1 MAATA
6 LVAVPFFFPQMITQ
20 CKLRPVVNLWSKF
33 GYNPQMLNCPEV
45 KLETHF
51 LKYRSTLKSGSVVAI
66 MSLLVGCVGPAV
78 ESFRITPR
86 VLCEGES
93 AVANWD
99 VRGKASMTFLVE
111 PEPAGKQTCRA
122 SGKETFMFRLAA
134 ASGRKEDEKQ
144 VELVQL
150 HPVGAEPIVFGTNR
164 MEGDQVVASGE
175 KNPELWTE
183 RVQVASLAAC
193 DNRNIQVRH
202 GGRAAMLP
210 AGGAP
215 SGELAGTPLA
225 GEWEL
230 RSVLT
235 SDEQRNSTLRPKELE
250 ILATFACTQ
259 VTP

>member
-1 MAATA
+1 
-6 LVAVPFFFPQMITQ
+6 
-20 CKLRPVVNLWSKF
+20 
-33 GYNPQMLNCPEV
+33 MLNYPEV
-45 KLETHF
+45 KLETTHF
-51 LKYRSTLKSGSVVAI
+51 LKYRSTLNSGLVVAI
-66 MSLLVGCVGPAV
+66 MILFVGCAGPAV

-99 VRGKASMTFLVE
+99 VRGEASMTFLLE
-111 PEPAGKQTCRA
+111 PEPAADG
-122 SGKETFMFRLAA
+122 S
-134 ASGRKEDEKQ
+134 KEDEKQ

-193 DNRNIQVRH
+193 DNRSIQVRH
-202 GGRAAMLP
+202 AGRAAMLP
-210 AGGAP
+210 TGGAP
-215 SGELAGTPLA
+215 SEALAGTPLA

-235 SDEQRNSTLRPKELE
+235 SDEQHNPTLRPKELE